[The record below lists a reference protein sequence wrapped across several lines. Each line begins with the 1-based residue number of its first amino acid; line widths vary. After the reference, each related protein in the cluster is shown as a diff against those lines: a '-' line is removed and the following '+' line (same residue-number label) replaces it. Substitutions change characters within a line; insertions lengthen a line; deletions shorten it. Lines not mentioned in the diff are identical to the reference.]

1 MAQAAEEFAQ
11 EVAAIEAKHAAE
23 LQALIKQKEE
33 EIQVTELSIAMSAF
47 TWYTIYLYHS
57 MYLVNHLN
65 KNLVHIIH
73 HL

>member
-33 EIQVTELSIAMSAF
+33 EIQVTNLYSIALSALM
-47 TWYTIYLYHS
+47 IHYLPLS
-57 MYLVNHLN
+57 FSVPC
-65 KNLVHIIH
+65 
-73 HL
+73 

>member
-1 MAQAAEEFAQ
+1 MSQAAEEFAQ

-47 TWYTIYLYHS
+47 T
-57 MYLVNHLN
+57 
-65 KNLVHIIH
+65 
-73 HL
+73 